1 MAQYLSYETYQDY
14 GGTLDETTFDDLAFE
29 AQTLIDWYT
38 FNRLQNEDSY
48 PEAVQ
53 RCMYKIIKL
62 LQEKMLAMALPLSTG
77 EVSGNS
83 VAGIVS
89 QSNDGVSISYNTRS
103 AREVIDDSKK
113 EISSYISH
121 YLQGVMNSLGQKV
134 LYKGLY
140 PGE

>member
-1 MAQYLSYETYQDY
+1 MAQYLSYETYQAY
-14 GGTLDETTFDDLAFE
+14 GGSLDVATFEDLAFE
-29 AQTLIDWYT
+29 AQSLIDWYT
-38 FNRLQNEDSY
+38 FNRLQNEETY

-53 RCMYKIIKL
+53 RCMYRIISL
-62 LQEKMLAMALPLSTG
+62 LHEKMLAMATPLSNG

-83 VAGIVS
+83 VAGIMS

-113 EISSYISH
+113 EISDCISR
-121 YLQGVMNSLGQKV
+121 YLQGVMNSLGRKV

>member
-38 FNRLQNEDSY
+38 FNRLQ
-48 PEAVQ
+48 
-53 RCMYKIIKL
+53 
-62 LQEKMLAMALPLSTG
+62 LAMALPLSTG